1 MTDNILQVESLNKS
15 FGKKHVLRDVS
26 FTVKPGRI
34 VGLVGPNGAGKSTIM
49 KAILGLFNYNSG
61 KISIDG
67 VPVSPTSH
75 KVLKKVGALIEYPGI
90 YPFLTGIQHLRLFS
104 ADEITTDQINELV
117 TKLKMDKYIG
127 RKAKGYSLGMKQKL
141 GIALALVNHPEL
153 VILDEP
159 MNGLDPQANM
169 DLRNI
174 IMDLA
179 AQGTTFLISSHILS
193 ELEKLIDD
201 LVVIDQGKIVYTE
214 SMAALEAGGDKI
226 IRVSTS
232 DNQKAKQVIASAGFI
247 LSESPDEEQSIGV
260 IETADAS
267 LNNVLK
273 LLIDNELTIVDVA
286 REHHDLESSLLNL
299 LKNDNVSEEAVK

>member
-1 MTDNILQVESLNKS
+1 MTDNILQVDGLNKY
-15 FGKKHVLRDVS
+15 FGRKHVLKDVS

-67 VPVSPTSH
+67 SPVSPTSH

-90 YPFLTGIQHLRLFS
+90 YPFLTGVQHLRLFS
-104 ADEITTDQINELV
+104 SDEITTKQINELV
-117 TKLKMDKYIG
+117 TKLKMDKYID
-127 RKAKGYSLGMKQKL
+127 RKAKSYSLGMKQKL
-141 GIALALVNHPEL
+141 GIALALVNHPEF

-174 IMDLA
+174 ISDLA

-193 ELEKLIDD
+193 ELEKLVDD
-201 LVVIDQGKIVYTE
+201 LVVIDQGEIVYTE
-214 SMAALEAGGDKI
+214 SMAALESGGEQI
-226 IRVSTS
+226 IRISTS
-232 DNQKAKQVIASAGFI
+232 DNQKAKQVFGAAGYV
-247 LSESPDEEQSIGV
+247 LSESPAGDQTIGV
-260 IETADAS
+260 IETEDAS

-273 LLIDNELTIVDVA
+273 LVIDNELTILDVS

-299 LKNDNVSEEAVK
+299 LKNDKVSKEAAK

>member
-1 MTDNILQVESLNKS
+1 MTDNILQVDGLNKY
-15 FGKKHVLRDVS
+15 FGRKHVLKDVS

-67 VPVSPTSH
+67 SPVSPTSH

-90 YPFLTGIQHLRLFS
+90 YPFLTGVQHLRLFS
-104 ADEITTDQINELV
+104 SDEITMEQINELV
-117 TKLKMDKYIG
+117 AKLKMDKYID
-127 RKAKGYSLGMKQKL
+127 RKAKSYSLGMKQKL
-141 GIALALVNHPEL
+141 GIALALVNHPEF

-174 IMDLA
+174 ISDLA

-193 ELEKLIDD
+193 ELEKLVDD
-201 LVVIDQGKIVYTE
+201 LVVIDQGEIVYTE
-214 SMAALEAGGDKI
+214 SMAALESGGEQI
-226 IRVSTS
+226 IRISTS
-232 DNQKAKQVIASAGFI
+232 DNQKAKQVFGAAGYV
-247 LSESPDEEQSIGV
+247 LSESPADDQTIGV
-260 IETADAS
+260 IETEDAS

-273 LLIDNELTIVDVA
+273 LVIDNELTILDVS

-299 LKNDNVSEEAVK
+299 LKNDKVSKEAAK

>member
-1 MTDNILQVESLNKS
+1 MTDNILQVDGLNKY
-15 FGKKHVLRDVS
+15 FGRKHVLKDVS

-67 VPVSPTSH
+67 SPVSPTSH

-90 YPFLTGIQHLRLFS
+90 YPFLTGVQHLRLFS
-104 ADEITTDQINELV
+104 SDEITTKQINELV
-117 TKLKMDKYIG
+117 AKLKMDKYID
-127 RKAKGYSLGMKQKL
+127 RKAKSYSLGMKQKL
-141 GIALALVNHPEL
+141 GIALALVNHPEF

-174 IMDLA
+174 ISDLA

-201 LVVIDQGKIVYTE
+201 LVVIDQGEIVYTE
-214 SMAALEAGGDKI
+214 SMAALESGGEQI
-226 IRVSTS
+226 IRISTS
-232 DNQKAKQVIASAGFI
+232 DNQKAKQVFGAAGYV
-247 LSESPDEEQSIGV
+247 LSESPADDQTIGV
-260 IETADAS
+260 IETEDAS

-273 LLIDNELTIVDVA
+273 LVIDNELTILDVS

-299 LKNDNVSEEAVK
+299 LKNDKVSKEAAK